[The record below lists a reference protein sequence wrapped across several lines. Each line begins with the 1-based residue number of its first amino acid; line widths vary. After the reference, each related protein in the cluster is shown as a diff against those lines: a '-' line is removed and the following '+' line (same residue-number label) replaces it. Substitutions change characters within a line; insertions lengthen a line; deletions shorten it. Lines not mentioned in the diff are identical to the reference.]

1 MRLINRVLLSLSL
14 VSFATVSHARLLQII
29 HTNDLHSY
37 FTGYYNGN
45 GSYPRVMTK
54 IKELRDEARS
64 KGIEVLQLDAGDWGE
79 GTSFFLANSGA
90 DSLRALE
97 MLGTD
102 VATIGNHDH
111 LLGLQSLLDQINR
124 ADVRTKF
131 AVANIKTGVVL
142 GPKINP
148 YVDIERGGIPIRIIG
163 LTTPES
169 YFQYTVAPGKV
180 SDPTPVADAE
190 AKKAKAAGKQ
200 LVIALTHL
208 GVYQDKMVVDGTS
221 DVDVVVGGHTHT
233 KLSEISWET
242 NRDGKKIPIVQ
253 AWAHGLAVGSL
264 LLDVKD
270 GGGVEVKDYTLHEI
284 TSPIAPDPEMAAFI
298 DRASTNRNM
307 NLTYPADEVIGQ
319 TKVPMTGYLN
329 GRPVYKSSCW
339 GWHMATAARKAVG
352 AAVGVH
358 VASFEGKYKPA
369 GPITYS
375 DLADNWPHL
384 RKFGDQG
391 WEIATV
397 YMSGLKL
404 RTFMYFISRRVG
416 GITFSG
422 LGYKDIDPDEK
433 GTYRIAIPAE
443 AALAIKT
450 SFPGY
455 QQYLAGLK
463 YTGKYYWPVMVDY
476 IKKNSPISCSNI
488 SEWSPE
494 TNEGQL

>member
-1 MRLINRVLLSLSL
+1 MRLIQRVTFSLLLISFSSL
-14 VSFATVSHARLLQII
+14 SHARLLQII

-54 IKELRDEARS
+54 IKELREEAQK
-64 KGIEVLQLDAGDWGE
+64 KGVEVLQLDAGDWGE
-79 GTSFFLANSGA
+79 GTSYFLANSGA
-90 DSLRALE
+90 DSIRALE

-102 VATIGNHDH
+102 VATVGNHDH
-111 LLGLQSLLDQINR
+111 LLGIQSLLDQINR

-131 AVANIKTGVVL
+131 TVANVSTKIEM
-142 GPKINP
+142 GPKVTP
-148 YVDIERGGIPIRIIG
+148 YVDLEKAGISIRIIG
-163 LTTPES
+163 LTTPEL
-169 YFQYTVAPGKV
+169 YFQYSVAPGKV
-180 SDPTPVADAE
+180 LSPVPIADAE
-190 AKKAKAAGKQ
+190 GKKAKAEGKE

-208 GVYQDKMVVDGTS
+208 GVSQDELVAKGTS
-221 DVDVVVGGHTHT
+221 DIDVIVGGHTHT
-233 KLSEISWET
+233 KLSSVDYT
-242 NRDGKKIPIVQ
+242 KNKLGKSIPIVQ

-264 LLDVKD
+264 LIDVKD
-270 GGGVEVKDYTLHEI
+270 DGSVNVVEYKLHEI
-284 TSPIAPDPEMAAFI
+284 TSPMASDPDMEAFVAN
-298 DRASTNRNM
+298 ASAHRDQ
-307 NLTYPADEVIGQ
+307 NLNISGTQVIGE
-319 TKVPMTGYLN
+319 TKTPMTGYLN
-329 GRPVYKSSCW
+329 GKPVYKSSCW

-352 AAVGVH
+352 AAVGIH

-369 GPITYS
+369 GPITYG

-422 LGYKDIDPDEK
+422 LGYKDDEEIGIDEK
-433 GTYRIAIPAE
+433 GTYRVAIPAE

-450 SFPGY
+450 SMPGY
-455 QQYLAGLK
+455 QQYLLGLK

-476 IKKNSPISCSNI
+476 IKKNSPISCN
-488 SEWSPE
+488 
-494 TNEGQL
+494 